1 MDIDALIGMITPAVV
16 GSILIAI
23 IKILYDK
30 YKLSEKEKQS
40 NSALEKLNTTRQIE
54 MILDANQ
61 SYRNELRSDVDRLR
75 KEMECMIE
83 TSKIQMTELK
93 NSYEKEIERL
103 EAQITKMNA
112 ELVLYREEH
121 RKMSQILSRQGIAFN
136 SSIAT
141 QKGV

>member
-1 MDIDALIGMITPAVV
+1 MDIDALIGMITPAVA

-83 TSKIQMTELK
+83 TSRIQMTELK

-103 EAQITKMNA
+103 ETQITKMNA

-121 RKMSQILSRQGIAFN
+121 RKMSQILSKQGIAFN
-136 SSIAT
+136 SEIST

>member
-1 MDIDALIGMITPAVV
+1 MDIDALIGMITPAVA

-75 KEMECMIE
+75 KEMECLIE

-103 EAQITKMNA
+103 ETQITKMNA

-121 RKMSQILSRQGIAFN
+121 RKMSQILSKQGIAFN
-136 SSIAT
+136 SAIAT
-141 QKGV
+141 QKGA